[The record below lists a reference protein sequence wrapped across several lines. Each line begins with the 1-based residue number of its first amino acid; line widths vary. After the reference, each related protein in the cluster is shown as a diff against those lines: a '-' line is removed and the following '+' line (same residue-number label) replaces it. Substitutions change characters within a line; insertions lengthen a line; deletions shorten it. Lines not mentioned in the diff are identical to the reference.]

1 MIVAQFLTTNG
12 RLKGFA
18 VKGHAGY
25 AKSGQDIVCA
35 SVSSAVMLTVNTA
48 SESFNIETDTYVGDD
63 EIRCTFK
70 GCSPEGEKLLLS
82 LKNHLEI
89 LSEDYPKFV
98 KVNTSE
104 V

>member
-1 MIVAQFLTTNG
+1 MIEAKFLTTDG
-12 RLKGFA
+12 KLKGFA

-25 AKSGQDIVCA
+25 ARSGKDIVCA
-35 SVSSAVMLTVNTA
+35 SVSSAVMLTVNLA
-48 SESFNIETDTYVGDD
+48 SEAFGIETDTYVGDD

-70 GCSPEGEKLLLS
+70 ESSPEGEKLLTG
-82 LKNHLEI
+82 LKSHLEI